1 MPPSGV
7 CTCTP
12 GTVCSCVSSVSRQSR
27 RWATSLGTDC
37 SAPASAASPA
47 RCTNTGAQEVLNSI
61 SLPVASSSAGGTTSQ
76 PRRQPVISQDL
87 EKVLVLMM
95 RSSSCI
101 ASRNEGA
108 TPPAP

>member
-1 MPPSGV
+1 M
-7 CTCTP
+7 
-12 GTVCSCVSSVSRQSR
+12 
-27 RWATSLGTDC
+27 
-37 SAPASAASPA
+37 PA
-47 RCTNTGAQEVLNSI
+47 RCTKIGVHEVLYSM
-61 SLPVASSSAGGTTSQ
+61 SLPRSAATLGGTTSQ